1 MNREKNNA
9 STARWAAANPER
21 KKEADAR
28 WAAEHPEKAKAKG
41 AKWYTEHSEKVK
53 IAAAKWA
60 AEHPEKVKAIKSKWS
75 KTHPLVVRAQNSR
88 RNARKRSAIGSYT
101 ASEFRVLCDESS
113 WQCSYCAAV
122 LDIKTVQAD
131 HVVPLS
137 RGGSNYI
144 KNIAVACKPC
154 NASKNN
160 TPLPVWLSRTGRT
173 AFGPNLL
180 SNTQPSQ

>member
-1 MNREKNNA
+1 MKKALPA
-9 STARWAAANPER
+9 SRAASAEWPISVGSKAMRPSATNPAPRPNILRAAANPER

-101 ASEFRVLCDESS
+101 ASEFRVL
-113 WQCSYCAAV
+113 
-122 LDIKTVQAD
+122 
-131 HVVPLS
+131 
-137 RGGSNYI
+137 
-144 KNIAVACKPC
+144 
-154 NASKNN
+154 
-160 TPLPVWLSRTGRT
+160 
-173 AFGPNLL
+173 
-180 SNTQPSQ
+180 